1 MNNLG
6 ASSNVNR
13 SRLYALCGFLLG
25 ILAPIGWI
33 VLRLVLFW
41 QPGETVW
48 AQISGDI
55 LHSSESLTLY
65 GYMGLGTAPVLG
77 VFGFLIGKASQQIH
91 ERARGLDELN
101 QAVERQKTEF
111 ERRFRDLNTSIK
123 NFHSINNHVQKSM
136 DIQEVLRLSADGL
149 HEILGYDRVNILM
162 VNPGRESLQFVAS
175 RGTGDDDVSNIV
187 IPLDE
192 RAGAL
197 YKTVTENRLLL
208 VDDITRMP
216 EEFHLKPP
224 CDNIHQLRSR
234 SFILCPIVVRDEVM
248 GMFGVDNKVRH
259 HALDET
265 DVDTVHLFADQ
276 VSSALTRID
285 LVEAVDTLTRELDVT
300 FRELLKYRGEHT
312 RLDHTLKQATAS
324 TSEATADI
332 ARAADVVCD
341 AVDATRSASGEISV
355 SIEQVY
361 QSLNKLTGFMNN
373 SVSAMT
379 EISATIRAVEENGT
393 HSHLM
398 SEKVKQQAETG
409 AEAVSDVLT
418 GLKEIAGA
426 VESAASTIGR
436 LSKKGEEI
444 NGITTVIAEITQKT
458 NLLALNAAIIA
469 AQAGEHGRSF
479 AVVADEVRSLSVE
492 AANSTGAIGRLV
504 GEIQEYTRET
514 VDHFAR
520 TRQLVK
526 EGTDLGEGME
536 TSLRQILESAVSA
549 MEMARD
555 IRKATQ
561 EVARSVESVT
571 LSIDELGDMVTQIS
585 TASKEEAVGIR
596 SIVKSIEEVKSMT
609 DDMVTA
615 TTRQRQNTQS
625 IETAVQ
631 SVSDMVGQIFTAME
645 ERNQGSRE
653 VIESL
658 ELLKNVGGKQ
668 G

>member
-1 MNNLG
+1 MNNL
-6 ASSNVNR
+6 SVSKSVNR
-13 SRLYALCGFLLG
+13 SRLYAFCGFLLG
-25 ILAPIGWI
+25 ISAPMGWI
-33 VLRLVLFW
+33 VLRLILFW

-48 AQISGDI
+48 SQISGDI
-55 LHSSESLTLY
+55 LRSSESLSLY
-65 GYMGLGTAPVLG
+65 GYMGFGTALVLG

-101 QAVERQKTEF
+101 QTVVKQKAEF
-111 ERRFRDLNTSIK
+111 ERRFHELNNSIK

-248 GMFGVDNKVRH
+248 GMFGVDNKIRH

-276 VSSALTRID
+276 VSSALTRIN
-285 LVEAVDTLTRELDVT
+285 LVEAVDTLTGELEVT
-300 FRELLKYRGEHT
+300 FQELLKYRGEHT
-312 RLDHTLKQATAS
+312 RLDHTLKHATTS

-332 ARAADVVCD
+332 ARAADVVCE

-361 QSLNKLTGFMNN
+361 QSLKQLTGFMDN

-379 EISATIRAVEENGT
+379 EISATIRAVEENGA

-409 AEAVSDVLT
+409 AEAVSDVLA
-418 GLKEIAGA
+418 GLKGIAGA

-492 AANSTGAIGRLV
+492 AANSTGAIGLLV

-536 TSLRQILESAVSA
+536 ASLRQILESAVSA

-561 EVARSVESVT
+561 EVARSVESVSV
-571 LSIDELGDMVTQIS
+571 SIDELGDMVTQIS
-585 TASKEEAVGIR
+585 TASKEESVGIR

-609 DDMVTA
+609 DDMVMA

-625 IETAVQ
+625 IESAVQ
-631 SVSDMVGQIFTAME
+631 SVSDMVGRIFMAME

-653 VIESL
+653 VIERL
-658 ELLKNVGGKQ
+658 ERLKNVGGKQ
-668 G
+668 A

>member
-1 MNNLG
+1 MNNLSVSKG
-6 ASSNVNR
+6 VNR
-13 SRLYALCGFLLG
+13 SRLYAFCGFLLG
-25 ILAPIGWI
+25 ISAPMGWI
-33 VLRLVLFW
+33 VLRLILFW

-48 AQISGDI
+48 SQISGDI
-55 LHSSESLTLY
+55 LRSSESLSLY
-65 GYMGLGTAPVLG
+65 GYMGFGTALVLG

-101 QAVERQKTEF
+101 QTVVKQKAEF
-111 ERRFRDLNTSIK
+111 ERRFRELNNSIK

-175 RGTGDDDVSNIV
+175 RGTGDADVSNIV

-248 GMFGVDNKVRH
+248 GMFGVDNKIRH

-276 VSSALTRID
+276 VSSALTRIN
-285 LVEAVDTLTRELDVT
+285 LVEAVDTLTGELEVT
-300 FRELLKYRGEHT
+300 FQELLKYRGEHT
-312 RLDHTLKQATAS
+312 RLDHTLKQATTS

-332 ARAADVVCD
+332 ARAADVVCE

-361 QSLNKLTGFMNN
+361 QSLKQLTGFMDN

-379 EISATIRAVEENGT
+379 EISATIRAVEENGA

-409 AEAVSDVLT
+409 AEAVSDVLA
-418 GLKEIAGA
+418 GLKGIAGA

-492 AANSTGAIGRLV
+492 AANSTGAIGLLV

-536 TSLRQILESAVSA
+536 ASLRQILQSAVSA

-561 EVARSVESVT
+561 EVARSVESVSV
-571 LSIDELGDMVTQIS
+571 SIDELGDMVTQIS
-585 TASKEEAVGIR
+585 TASKEESVGIR

-625 IETAVQ
+625 IESAVQ
-631 SVSDMVGQIFTAME
+631 SVSDMVGRIFMAME

-658 ELLKNVGGKQ
+658 ERLKNVGRKEA
-668 G
+668 